1 MISRMARRSST
12 LRSERLSR
20 YRRAE
25 DPPRM
30 QLTKRDRTM
39 IYLVSLYR
47 CLTRLQIQ
55 RLLFPSQDKGKER
68 SRKNIVTRRLMLL
81 YHNGYVGRLHPP
93 IASERGS
100 SPIVYCLDRKGA
112 RLLAAEL
119 AVDMPA
125 VGWQKRQRERGLL
138 FLEHTLA
145 INDFRIA
152 VTLAATQDGY
162 EILCWLDERLL
173 RKAEAR
179 EGLKEIALWV
189 GKGGS
194 ILPDAYFTLK
204 VDGKKAGFFV
214 EVDRGKT
221 PGRRIRR
228 KVRIYREYYASG
240 LYEQHFHRKSLRI
253 LTVTTSDRRLGNLK
267 RWAEVERGGRLFWFT
282 TERSVGP
289 ETVFSQ
295 PIWKVAGE
303 EGLRALV

>member
-1 MISRMARRSST
+1 
-12 LRSERLSR
+12 
-20 YRRAE
+20 
-25 DPPRM
+25 M
-30 QLTKRDRTM
+30 QLTKRDIM
-39 IYLVSLYR
+39 IIRLVWDCRY
-47 CLTRLQIQ
+47 LTRLQIQ
-55 RLLFPSQDKGKER
+55 RFLFPSQEKGKEH
-68 SRKNIVTRRLMLL
+68 SRKNIVTKRLMLL
-81 YHNGYVGRLHPP
+81 YHSGYLDRLHPP
-93 IASERGS
+93 VASSRGS

-112 RLLAAEL
+112 GLLAAEL
-119 AVDMPA
+119 GVDMPA
-125 VGWQKRQRERGLL
+125 LLWSKRQRERGFL
-138 FLEHTLA
+138 FLEHTLT

-152 VTLAATQDGY
+152 VTLAGKQDGY
-162 EILCWLDERLL
+162 EILRWLDERLL

-189 GKGGS
+189 AKGGS

-289 ETVFSQ
+289 GTVFSQ

-303 EGLRALV
+303 EGLHALV